1 MIINVPQTIISRW
14 DLFLHQDDSSAA
26 ALKENASEIPPNKGT
41 WILYISQRKSSLDVS
56 APSHGCLWITK
67 YNCTVTA
74 SGFVVACEV
83 ITPGVDGF
91 WNPSHTQHHKMMPKN
106 VVHKS
111 DYLLTSHVIIH
122 PPILT
127 LSCSME
133 LPWCFCDFS
142 RWTSITTPPSA
153 ASFIATSQLVHLGIW
168 ITWNDWNPR
177 RETRSIEV
185 SVSWTNVM
193 HIFLW
198 ISTLQL
204 SPPMDSLMMGYED
217 AKSS

>member
-1 MIINVPQTIISRW
+1 MYHKQSSL
-14 DLFLHQDDSSAA
+14 DEMLFLHQNDSSAA
-26 ALKENASEIPPNKGT
+26 ALKEHASEIPPNKGT

-74 SGFVVACEV
+74 SGFVVAEV

-91 WNPSHTQHHKMMPKN
+91 WNPS
-106 VVHKS
+106 
-111 DYLLTSHVIIH
+111 LTSHIIIH